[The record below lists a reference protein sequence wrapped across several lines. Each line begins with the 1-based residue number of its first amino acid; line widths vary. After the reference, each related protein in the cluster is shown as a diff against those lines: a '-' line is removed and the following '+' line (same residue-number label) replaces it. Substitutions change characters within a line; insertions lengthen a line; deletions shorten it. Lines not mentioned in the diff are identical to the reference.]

1 MAEESV
7 VLRALRSYRTKIKRD
22 FEAADHVLNGKHLE
36 RLIEIREEGFKIL
49 RSGKTDDASLSRVKA
64 LSREETEVKAL
75 FDRSVTMKAT
85 NRWVKLGLELEELN
99 SAIAQQEFKERRR

>member
-1 MAEESV
+1 MSESV

-22 FEAADHVLNGKHLE
+22 FETADHVLNGNHLG
-36 RLIEIREEGFKIL
+36 RLMEIRDEGLAII
-49 RSGKTDDASLSRVKA
+49 RSGKTDDASLGRVKA
-64 LSREETEVKAL
+64 LSKEETEVQAL

-85 NRWVKLGLELEELN
+85 NRWVKLGLELEELD